1 MVTQPQANASCRNL
15 CSRDHIRKGWM
26 HSGLKPR
33 KRQPPPAPLLF
44 SNFVVQRQT
53 ILFINTQMI
62 LALIENQ
69 MKITS
74 IQGVSPHNRVVILG
88 ELCCLTHKASVI
100 ISLFKRMFK
109 YFGEIVTQKFFISFQ
124 PYNRVPLT
132 PPLLTPLYINDFL
145 KFYCY
150 TCTQIEIHTHTLPVQ
165 PM

>member
-1 MVTQPQANASCRNL
+1 M
-15 CSRDHIRKGWM
+15 
-26 HSGLKPR
+26 
-33 KRQPPPAPLLF
+33 PPAGIYAPETTSEKVGCIVDSSLETGSPPQLLF

-88 ELCCLTHKASVI
+88 ELYCLTHIASVI

-132 PPLLTPLYINDFL
+132 PPLPTP
-145 KFYCY
+145 
-150 TCTQIEIHTHTLPVQ
+150 
-165 PM
+165 